1 MSVDYG
7 TIKRNIVKSAVQN
20 SKGVLSFFI
29 KYSKLNNDIS
39 DLDLV
44 LIPNGLQSRQIESFD
59 IPLISEYFKN
69 EKLNWFNRSR
79 QFTVL
84 TFVPKNAVDDRLKD
98 MIEKLKSSDTV
109 KDPDFDPVDIM
120 ADIEADY
127 PCYNATVVGYQTNNP
142 DYIGKNNYSIVIRAN
157 IRVITSPEYSYNNT
171 DI

>member
-1 MSVDYG
+1 
-7 TIKRNIVKSAVQN
+7 
-20 SKGVLSFFI
+20 
-29 KYSKLNNDIS
+29 
-39 DLDLV
+39 
-44 LIPNGLQSRQIESFD
+44 
-59 IPLISEYFKN
+59 
-69 EKLNWFNRSR
+69 
-79 QFTVL
+79 
-84 TFVPKNAVDDRLKD
+84 

-157 IRVITSPEYSYNNT
+157 IRVITSPEYSYNNA